1 VKTLLIDNYDSFT
14 FNLYQALAQV
24 NGSEP
29 VVVRNDAITLEG
41 VRELAP
47 DYIVLSPGPGR
58 PELARDFGV
67 CRDVLLHMDV
77 PILGVCL
84 GGQGLG
90 AVYGARVDHA
100 PAPMH
105 GRSSAI
111 WHDDAELFAGI
122 PQGFLAVRYHSLA
135 VVGALP
141 ACLRRIAW
149 TADGVLMGLRHF
161 ERPLWG
167 VQFHPESIR
176 TEHGVAL
183 LENFRAITE
192 RRGGGRLARVVAS
205 PEPVSAPAVPPP
217 AWDVIWARTSSAPSA
232 EAVYLAQ
239 VARRPRSVWLDS
251 SLVASGLSRFSIMG
265 AADGPWSYEVR
276 YRVGEDVV
284 TTGNAP
290 AGAVDGEALFAH
302 LQRVVRERRCSASDL
317 PFDFQGGFAGYL
329 GFGMKGDCGA
339 TPGLRAAQPD
349 AVFLFLDRF
358 LVFDHEQQ
366 DTYVVAVCPAG
377 ERAAAEAWVAGMAR
391 TLEDPLPA
399 PAEPEAAPECAAGR
413 FARGAADYRGD
424 IAACRAQI
432 LEGES
437 YEICLTNMVHVP
449 GRADAVSTYRRLR
462 RLNPAPY
469 AALFRVPGL
478 DVLSSSPERFLRV
491 DREGVVESKPIKGT
505 SRRGATPEE
514 DEGLR
519 DALRG
524 SEKNRAENLMI
535 VDLMRH
541 DLGGVCAIGSV
552 SVPVLMGIESYATV
566 HQMVSTVRGRLRPAV
581 DAVTA
586 VQHAFPAG
594 SMTGAPK
601 LRTMEILDRLET
613 EARGIYSGALGY
625 FSLNGAADLSVV
637 IRTMVMADGETTIGT
652 GGAVVALSDPDEE
665 WAEIRLKT
673 KALMQA
679 LGADFPAESQ
689 SLEEGT
695 AEV

>member
-1 VKTLLIDNYDSFT
+1 MVKTLLIDNYDSFT

-41 VRELAP
+41 VRGLAP
-47 DYIVLSPGPGR
+47 DNIVLSPGPGR
-58 PELARDFGV
+58 PEHARDFGV

-84 GGQGLG
+84 GSQGLG

-135 VVGALP
+135 VVGELP

-149 TADGVLMGLRHF
+149 TADGVLMGLRHV

-167 VQFHPESIR
+167 VQFHPESIQ
-176 TEHGVAL
+176 TEYGVAL

-192 RRGGGRLARVVAS
+192 RRGGGRRAPVVAS
-205 PEPVSAPAVPPP
+205 PEPASRPVPPP
-217 AWDVIWARTSSAPSA
+217 SAWDVIWARAPSAPSA
-232 EAVYLAQ
+232 EAVYLAH
-239 VARRPRSVWLDS
+239 VARRARSVWLDS
-251 SLVASGLSRFSIMG
+251 SLVAPGLSRFSIMG
-265 AADGPWSYEVR
+265 AADGPSSYEVR

-290 AGAVDGEALFAH
+290 TGAADGEALFAH
-302 LQRVVRERRCSASDL
+302 LQRVVRERGCSAPEL
-317 PFDFQGGFAGYL
+317 PFDFHGGFVGYL
-329 GFGMKGDCGA
+329 GYGMKGDCGA
-339 TPGLRAAQPD
+339 MPGPRAAQPD

-366 DTYVVAVCPAG
+366 DTYVVAVCPTG
-377 ERAAAEAWVAGMAR
+377 ERAVAEAWVAGMVR

-399 PAEPEAAPECAAGR
+399 PAEAEAAPECPGGR

-491 DREGVVESKPIKGT
+491 DREGGVESKPIKGT
-505 SRRGATPEE
+505 ARRGATPAE

-566 HQMVSTVRGRLRPAV
+566 HQMVSTVRGRLRPDV
-581 DAVTA
+581 DAVTG

-652 GGAVVALSDPDEE
+652 GGAVVALSDPEEE
-665 WAEIRLKT
+665 WAEMRLKT
-673 KALMQA
+673 RALMQA
-679 LGADFPAESQ
+679 LGARMK
-689 SLEEGT
+689 
-695 AEV
+695 